1 MNKQNKIKTIRAK
14 KQKALSQKIN
24 YILQEIKIVQ
34 DSCAGNPFNIGLNPA
49 YIIGK
54 EKAKE
59 KLLKLFEK
67 IA

>member
-1 MNKQNKIKTIRAK
+1 MKKIKTK

-34 DSCAGNPFNIGLNPA
+34 NSCAGNPFNIGSQPA
-49 YIIGK
+49 YLIGK
-54 EKAKE
+54 DKAKE

-67 IA
+67 II